1 MRTLA
6 ILLALFA
13 GIAAGAECPNC
24 HGERIVGPAPVRLPC
39 PVCDGSGEVPTVVV
53 HPPVVLAAEPAHRA
67 AVVRVTAADGNVRH
81 SGSGVLVSVTGST
94 GVIVTNWHV
103 IRDGKDGVVVRWP
116 NGTTTPAK
124 VKASDTVWDLAAL
137 AVANPPASPVPVA
150 VQAPRIGD
158 RLTIAG
164 YGQEG
169 KYLEQ
174 AGPVTLY
181 ASPGRGR
188 GGPPQLVEMRAAA
201 RQGDSGGPMLNADGH
216 VAGVLFGSINGRTIG
231 SCSTRVSAFLA
242 GADAVA
248 CSDGRCKTK

>member
-39 PVCDGSGEVPTVVV
+39 PVCDGSGEVPDKV
-53 HPPVVLAAEPAHRA
+53 AAEPAHRA

-81 SGSGVLVSVTGST
+81 SGSGVLVSVTGSH

-103 IRDGKDGVVVRWP
+103 IRDGKDGVVVKWP
-116 NGTTTPAK
+116 GGKITPAK
-124 VKASDTVWDLAAL
+124 VQGTDTVWDLAAL
-137 AVANPPASPVPVA
+137 AVTNPPAAPVPVA
-150 VQAPRIGD
+150 VQAPRVGD
-158 RLTIAG
+158 PLTIAG
-164 YGQEG
+164 YGPDG

-174 AGPVTLY
+174 TGAVTLY

-188 GGPPQLVEMRAAA
+188 GVQPQLVEMKAAA
-201 RQGDSGGPMLNADGH
+201 RQGDSGGPMLDADGH
-216 VAGVLFGSINGRTIG
+216 VAGVLFGSANGRTIG
-231 SCSTRVSAFLA
+231 SCSTRVAAFLA
-242 GADAVA
+242 GAEAVA

>member
-6 ILLALFA
+6 ILLALFTA
-13 GIAAGAECPNC
+13 IAAGAECPNC
-24 HGERIVGPAPVRLPC
+24 HGKRIVGPAPVRLPC
-39 PVCDGSGEVPTVVV
+39 PVCDGSGEVPDKV
-53 HPPVVLAAEPAHRA
+53 AAEPAHRA
-67 AVVRVTAADGNVRH
+67 AVVRVTAAAGNVRH
-81 SGSGVLVSVTGST
+81 SGSGVLVSVTGSA
-94 GVIVTNWHV
+94 GVILTNWHV
-103 IRDGKDGVVVRWP
+103 IRDGKDGVVVRWH

-124 VKASDTVWDLAAL
+124 VQASDTVWDLAAL
-137 AVANPPASPVPVA
+137 AVANPQAAPVPVA

-164 YGQEG
+164 YGPAGQ
-169 KYLEQ
+169 YLEQ
-174 AGPVTLY
+174 TGPVTLY

-188 GGPPQLVEMRAAA
+188 GGPPQLVEMKAAA

-231 SCSTRVSAFLA
+231 SCSTRVAAFLA